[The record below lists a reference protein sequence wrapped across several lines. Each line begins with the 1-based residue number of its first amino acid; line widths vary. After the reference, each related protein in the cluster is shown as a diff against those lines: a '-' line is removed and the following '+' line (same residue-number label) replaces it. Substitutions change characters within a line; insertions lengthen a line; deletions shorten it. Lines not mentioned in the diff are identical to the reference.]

1 MNSQISAAEN
11 VLDITIISYSNRI
24 NHIMIRLARALIKEG
39 QYYNSLNRRM
49 ESKLSSAKILKK
61 DLSHPMEKDYD
72 PKKVEAGWYE
82 WWVNQGYFHA
92 NPDKVLSHEKKPFTI
107 LIPPP
112 NVTGSLHAGHA
123 LFIAIQDALMRYKK
137 MKGFEALWIPGTDHA
152 GIATQS
158 VVEKILMKKEGL
170 TRHDLGREKFL
181 ERVWEWR
188 NNYGGKILNQFKTM
202 GCAVDWERCF
212 FTMDEQRSKAVTEA
226 FCRMSEKGVIY
237 RMNRLVNWC
246 PTLRTALSDIEVDHV
261 EIKEPTT
268 LKVPGYP
275 DGVQVGYLTHFAYKL
290 KDEPDKEIVVAT
302 TRLETMLGDV
312 AVAVHP
318 ADARYKELVGKELV
332 HPFLKDRKMKIIA
345 DPILV
350 SMEFGTGAVKVTP
363 AHDAN
368 DFACGERNKLEQINI
383 LNDDGTINKNGG
395 EFEGIKRFDARKK
408 IFEALDKM
416 KLIRGKT
423 KNVMTISQCQRS
435 GDIIEPMIK
444 PQWWVQ
450 SGEMAARA
458 VKAVKTGEL
467 KIFPETHEKTWFQ
480 WLENARDWCISR
492 QLWWGHRVPAYLCA
506 VKGIL
511 EHPDTNMQ
519 EHWIIAHSQEE
530 AMEKAMKKYNV
541 TADKITLSQD
551 PDVLDTWFSSG
562 ILPLSSLGWPNV
574 DNKDFK
580 AFFPT
585 DLLETG
591 TDILFF
597 WVARMVMM
605 SLTLNDRLPFST
617 IFLHNLVKDAQGQ
630 KMSKSKGNV
639 IDPLEIIN
647 GCTIDALLQKVKESN
662 LPQKEIDRCFNLRK
676 KEFPDG
682 IPECSSDS
690 LRFSLLAYMNQGTN
704 INLDIK
710 RVVGYRHFCN
720 KLWNAVKF
728 ALMYIP
734 PDFKPAPDLLQLPL
748 TFADKWVLSALS
760 ETARTIND
768 DFEHFNFG
776 DAMNALHDFWLHKLC
791 DVYLEAVKPALQSKA
806 DPKVMNAA
814 HNTLYKCIYQ
824 GLCLLHP
831 AMPFVTEELFQRLP
845 AAETRPESISL
856 AKFPE
861 FEPQFFHADYAGLM
875 DLLMDVIQSTRSMIA
890 TLNIPSKFK
899 PKMEIAC
906 LDEPKLPFFGQNA
919 ALISTLAK
927 IGEVESRKEHAMEG
941 CIMHVINPSIGLY
954 LQVKGMI
961 DVKKEVE
968 RLEKKVGQ
976 LEGMMT
982 KIKQKMSVKGYEEKV
997 PEEVRKENKEKL
1009 ETTTHE
1015 INTLK
1020 ECIKD
1025 LQKMI

>member
-1 MNSQISAAEN
+1 M
-11 VLDITIISYSNRI
+11 L
-24 NHIMIRLARALIKEG
+24 RLARGLIKG
-39 QYYNSLNRRM
+39 SRYYNSLNKRM
-49 ESKLSSAKILKK
+49 EPKLAAGSVPKK

-72 PKKVEAGWYE
+72 PKKVESGWYE
-82 WWVNQGYFHA
+82 WWLSQGFFHA
-92 NPDKVLSHEKKPFTI
+92 NPDKVLAKEKQPFTI

-123 LFIAIQDALMRYKK
+123 LFIAIQDAIMRYKR
-137 MKGFEALWIPGTDHA
+137 MKGYEGLWIPGTDHA

-158 VVEKILMKKEGL
+158 VVEKILMKTEGL
-170 TRHDLGREKFL
+170 TRHDLGREKFI

-188 NNYGGKILNQFKTM
+188 NNYGGQILNQFKVM
-202 GCAVDWERCF
+202 GCSVDWDRCF
-212 FTMDEQRSKAVTEA
+212 FTMDEPRSKAVTEA
-226 FCRMSEKGVIY
+226 FCRMAEKGVIY

-246 PTLRTALSDIEVDHV
+246 SALRTALSDIEVEHV

-275 DGVQVGYLTHFAYKL
+275 EGVEVGYLTHFSYKL
-290 KDEPDKEIVVAT
+290 KDDPDKEIVVAT

-318 ADARYKELVGKELV
+318 EDKRYNDLIGKELV
-332 HPFLKDRKMKIIA
+332 HPFIKDRKMRIVA
-345 DPILV
+345 DPVLV
-350 SMEFGTGAVKVTP
+350 NMEFGTGAVKVTP
-363 AHDAN
+363 AHDPN

-383 LNDDGTINKNGG
+383 LNDDGTINENGG
-395 EFEGIKRFDARKK
+395 EFKGMKRFEARTA
-408 IFEALDKM
+408 IFKALEKM
-416 KLIRGKT
+416 GMIKGKT
-423 KNVMTISQCQRS
+423 KNVMTIAKCQRS

-444 PQWWVQ
+444 PQWWVK

-458 VKAVKTGEL
+458 VSAVKNGEL
-467 KIFPETHEKTWFQ
+467 KILPESHQKIWFQ
-480 WLENARDWCISR
+480 WLENSRDWCISR

-511 EHPDTNMQ
+511 ENPDTNVQ
-519 EHWIIAHSQEE
+519 DHWIIARSIEE
-530 AMEKAMKKYNV
+530 ATEVAMKKYGV

-562 ILPLSSLGWPNV
+562 ILPLSSLGWPNTE
-574 DNKDFK
+574 NKDFK

-605 SLTLNDRLPFST
+605 SLTLHDKLPFNT
-617 IFLHNLVKDAQGQ
+617 VFLHNLVKDAQGQ

-647 GCTIDALLQKVKESN
+647 GCSLEVLLKKVKESN
-662 LPQKEIDRCFNLRK
+662 LPQKEIDRCINLRK

-682 IPECSSDS
+682 IPQCSSDS

-734 PDFKPAPDLLQLPL
+734 KDFKPASDLLQLPL
-748 TFADKWVLSALS
+748 SFADKWVLSALS
-760 ETARTIND
+760 DTVREVNED
-768 DFEHFNFG
+768 YESFNFG
-776 DAMNALHDFWLHKLC
+776 NAMNSLHDFWLHKLC
-791 DVYLEAVKPALQSKA
+791 DVYLEAVKPSLQAKA

-814 HNTLYKCIYQ
+814 HNTLYKCVHA
-824 GLCLLHP
+824 GLRLLHP
-831 AMPFVTEELFQRLP
+831 AMPFITEELFQRLP
-845 AAETRPESISL
+845 GPEAKTDSISTSP
-856 AKFPE
+856 FPA
-861 FEPQFFHADYAGLM
+861 FEAQYYHADYAALM
-875 DLLMDVIQSTRSMIA
+875 DLLMDVVQSTRSMIS
-890 TLNIPSKFK
+890 TLNISPKNR

-906 LDEPKLPFFGQNA
+906 KDESKLPFFGENA
-919 ALISTLAK
+919 SLISTLAK
-927 IGEVESRKEHAMEG
+927 IGEVETRKDHALEG
-941 CIMHVINPSIGLY
+941 CIMHVINPNISLY

-961 DVKKEVE
+961 DVKTEVA

-976 LEGMMT
+976 LEGMAK
-982 KIKQKMSVKGYEEKV
+982 KIQQKMSVKNYETKV
-997 PEEVRKENKEKL
+997 PEEVRKENNEKL
-1009 ETTTHE
+1009 NNTMHE
-1015 INTLK
+1015 IDVLK
-1020 ECIKD
+1020 TCIVD
-1025 LQKMI
+1025 LQKMAQSFLLTAQLFTLDILLSCIIAIF